1 MANFLIFQRLS
12 KSKILY
18 DVNDSIIEYIAALFL
33 SKIIRM
39 NRLRHFCP
47 KAALHILA
55 YLELGHL
62 VNINL
67 FNFILVFNFISF
79 PSLFFYFFYFP
90 VFLTDSLSDIILDYS
105 QSIVSII
112 CC

>member
-67 FNFILVFNFISF
+67 FNFILVFNFFFSF
-79 PSLFFYFFYFP
+79 IIFLLFLFSCLP
-90 VFLTDSLSDIILDYS
+90 N
-105 QSIVSII
+105 
-112 CC
+112 